1 MTGAR
6 WQPAR
11 RVARL
16 AAVAAVAAAA
26 PSPGN
31 ASAAIRARYFA
42 HGAAAGADA
51 VDEAVAWLAAQE
63 ALAPP
68 RANATAPAFSARDL
82 PGAGGG
88 RVCAVTHGRVAA
100 EGTFERTGGAP
111 PYDWSCWCLKAR
123 YHTAPACLGAAA
135 VDRPVRWRWTL
146 RSALAGACAMP
157 DPHPSAVARSFLEH
171 GAPSPASRRRRTMTV
186 VMLGLSFMGQ
196 PFASLGCLYEASVV
210 GGFVKHAVRDAG
222 GAAADASVGAIR
234 AGGGQCDGYDRDYLP
249 TYFAEDVHPR
259 PLDPPAPRSNFYRCD
274 PNHAL
279 YEYGPPP
286 GSRGPRARVCFQYLF
301 NLKKLPRDS
310 KPPCDLDWA
319 EVDVVLHM
327 FPNRALVDLY
337 LPRAGNPASRPI
349 LVSVNEIYQ
358 TALER
363 QLRDAYAAAGFDPP
377 SHADLLARPRS
388 CASPDVHYALPGFTD
403 HAVRA
408 WFALISTGLA
418 GVPRGGLVGQLD
430 KPR

>member
-31 ASAAIRARYFA
+31 PSAAIRARYFA

-146 RSALAGACAMP
+146 RSALAGACATGQGK
-157 DPHPSAVARSFLEH
+157 
-171 GAPSPASRRRRTMTV
+171 GATCPASKAPLCRAASTLPPKVAQTSPIFAMVPARRRV
-186 VMLGLSFMGQ
+186 
-196 PFASLGCLYEASVV
+196 ASLS
-210 GGFVKHAVRDAG
+210 
-222 GAAADASVGAIR
+222 S
-234 AGGGQCDGYDRDYLP
+234 
-249 TYFAEDVHPR
+249 
-259 PLDPPAPRSNFYRCD
+259 
-274 PNHAL
+274 
-279 YEYGPPP
+279 
-286 GSRGPRARVCFQYLF
+286 
-301 NLKKLPRDS
+301 PRD
-310 KPPCDLDWA
+310 
-319 EVDVVLHM
+319 
-327 FPNRALVDLY
+327 R
-337 LPRAGNPASRPI
+337 
-349 LVSVNEIYQ
+349 
-358 TALER
+358 
-363 QLRDAYAAAGFDPP
+363 
-377 SHADLLARPRS
+377 
-388 CASPDVHYALPGFTD
+388 
-403 HAVRA
+403 
-408 WFALISTGLA
+408 
-418 GVPRGGLVGQLD
+418 
-430 KPR
+430 

>member
-1 MTGAR
+1 M
-6 WQPAR
+6 
-11 RVARL
+11 
-16 AAVAAVAAAA
+16 
-26 PSPGN
+26 
-31 ASAAIRARYFA
+31 
-42 HGAAAGADA
+42 
-51 VDEAVAWLAAQE
+51 
-63 ALAPP
+63 
-68 RANATAPAFSARDL
+68 
-82 PGAGGG
+82 
-88 RVCAVTHGRVAA
+88 
-100 EGTFERTGGAP
+100 
-111 PYDWSCWCLKAR
+111 
-123 YHTAPACLGAAA
+123 
-135 VDRPVRWRWTL
+135 
-146 RSALAGACAMP
+146 
-157 DPHPSAVARSFLEH
+157 
-171 GAPSPASRRRRTMTV
+171 
-186 VMLGLSFMGQ
+186 
-196 PFASLGCLYEASVV
+196 
-210 GGFVKHAVRDAG
+210 KHAVRDAG

-259 PLDPPAPRSNFYRCD
+259 PLDPPAPRSNFHKCD

-286 GSRGPRARVCFQYLF
+286 GSRGPKARVCFQYLF
-301 NLKKLPRDS
+301 NLKKLPRDA

-358 TALER
+358 AALER

-408 WFALISTGLA
+408 WFALIATGLA

>member
-1 MTGAR
+1 
-6 WQPAR
+6 
-11 RVARL
+11 
-16 AAVAAVAAAA
+16 
-26 PSPGN
+26 
-31 ASAAIRARYFA
+31 
-42 HGAAAGADA
+42 
-51 VDEAVAWLAAQE
+51 
-63 ALAPP
+63 
-68 RANATAPAFSARDL
+68 
-82 PGAGGG
+82 
-88 RVCAVTHGRVAA
+88 
-100 EGTFERTGGAP
+100 
-111 PYDWSCWCLKAR
+111 
-123 YHTAPACLGAAA
+123 
-135 VDRPVRWRWTL
+135 
-146 RSALAGACAMP
+146 
-157 DPHPSAVARSFLEH
+157 
-171 GAPSPASRRRRTMTV
+171 MTV

-222 GAAADASVGAIR
+222 AAADASVGAIR

-249 TYFAEDVHPR
+249 TYFAED
-259 PLDPPAPRSNFYRCD
+259 
-274 PNHAL
+274 
-279 YEYGPPP
+279 YGPPP

-301 NLKKLPRDS
+301 NLKKLPRDA

-327 FPNRALVDLY
+327 FPNRALVDLD

-349 LVSVNEIYQ
+349 LVSVNEIDQ
-358 TALER
+358 AALER

-418 GVPRGGLVGQLD
+418 GGPRGGLVGQLD